1 MEDWLIAKN
10 GDAKDVSLRIVPR
23 KIVREAYKHAIQT
36 VEGKGKTISELKN
49 QICMHAF
56 KENNSECLAD
66 AISDYITNGSNAALL
81 SIEIWR
87 IIKRS

>member
-36 VEGKGKTISELKN
+36 VEGKGKNYRGIE
-49 QICMHAF
+49 
-56 KENNSECLAD
+56 E
-66 AISDYITNGSNAALL
+66 SNMYA
-81 SIEIWR
+81 R
-87 IIKRS
+87 IKRK